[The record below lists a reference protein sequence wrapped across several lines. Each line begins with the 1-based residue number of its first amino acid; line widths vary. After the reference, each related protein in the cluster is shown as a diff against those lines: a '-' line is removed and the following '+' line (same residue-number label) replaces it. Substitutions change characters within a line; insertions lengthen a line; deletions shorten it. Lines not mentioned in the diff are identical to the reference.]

1 MKLNLA
7 LIAPLLVLA
16 ACGQPGSE
24 TMEITSGL
32 TARILQEGNGET
44 AEAGQV
50 AVVHYTGWLYDDTA
64 ENKRGVKFD
73 SSIDRHQH
81 FDFMLGAGDV
91 IKGWDQGVVGMKV
104 GEKRELTIAP
114 DMAYGDRRVGDII
127 PPGSTL
133 VFEIDLVELRG
144 SNAASAE

>member
-1 MKLNLA
+1 MA
-7 LIAPLLVLA
+7 LIVPLLVLA
-16 ACGQPGSE
+16 ACGQTGSE
-24 TMEITSGL
+24 TMEIASGL

-64 ENKRGVKFD
+64 EDKRGAKFD
-73 SSIDRHQH
+73 SSVDRHEP
-81 FDFMLGAGDV
+81 FDFKLGAGDV
-91 IKGWDQGVVGMKV
+91 IKGWDQGVAGMKV

-114 DMAYGDRRVGDII
+114 EMAYGNRRVGDII

-133 VFEIDLVELRG
+133 MFEIDLLELRVPD
-144 SNAASAE
+144 AAPAE